1 MLNTIFGIVGWIG
14 TLLVFAGV
22 AIRLFRPEWDQYAY
36 WAAVAGLVCVGL
48 YTLTQWREIGR
59 SFQKRETKLGA
70 MMSISVIA
78 VLAILIGINW
88 AVSRRDKRW
97 DLTAAASYTLSD
109 QTVKVVQNLKAP
121 VKVLVFDEPGSF
133 QRFRDSLG
141 MYTTASPNI
150 QVEYVDTIREPAR
163 AREYGI
169 VAQGTVVMEYDG
181 RREKVMSEREQDL
194 TNTLIKV
201 TTGRQVKAY
210 FVQGHGERDSAGNDR
225 PGYASVVDALKRDNY
240 TVDKVVLAQSQA
252 GVPADASV
260 LIIAGPTAD
269 FLKPEVDAIRT
280 YLRKGGKALFLLD
293 PPVGESARTAPTLE
307 ALLKEWGITLG
318 HDVVIDIS
326 GMGQMLGTGADT
338 PVVASYPAHPVTE
351 NFGLL
356 TAFPLAQSV
365 AGQAGVELGTANT
378 QNVINTSERSWS
390 ESDVKSLA
398 SGGKVSLDEKA
409 GDHRGPITIAL
420 SLSMDAP
427 DAPPS
432 AADAA
437 SPAGSAPGGSP
448 AAGEKPAEGAKPPPK
463 TQMRIMVVGDSDF
476 ASNYAAGIQGNA
488 DLFVNMNNWLTQ
500 QEDLISI
507 HPRDAGDRRV
517 TMTADQQRRLAW
529 FSLLFIPGLI
539 LGSGVYT
546 WWQRR

>member
-22 AIRLFRPEWDQYAY
+22 AIRVFRPEWDQYAY
-36 WAAVAGLVCVGL
+36 WAAVGGLVCVGF

-70 MMSISVIA
+70 MMSISVAA
-78 VLAILIGINW
+78 VLAILIGLNW
-88 AVSRRDKRW
+88 VVTRRDKRW

-109 QTVKVVQNLKAP
+109 QTVKVLSNLKAP
-121 VKVLVFDEPGSF
+121 VKVLVFDAPGGF
-133 QRFRDSLG
+133 QRFRDSLT
-141 MYTTASPNI
+141 MYTNASQNI
-150 QVEYVDTIREPAR
+150 QVEYVDLDREPAR
-163 AREYGI
+163 AREYT
-169 VAQGTVVMEYDG
+169 VASPGTVVMEYDG
-181 RREKVMSEREQDL
+181 RRERVMSEREQEL

-210 FVQGHGERDSAGNDR
+210 FVQGHGERDSAGNDQ

-240 TVDKVVLAQSQA
+240 TVENIVLAQSEA

-260 LIIAGPTAD
+260 LVIAGPKAD
-269 FLKPEVDAIRT
+269 YLKPEVDAIRT

-293 PPVGESARTAPTLE
+293 PPVGEAARPTPTLE

-326 GMGQMLGTGADT
+326 GMGQLLGTGPSV
-338 PVVASYPAHPVTE
+338 PVVASYPQHDVTRD
-351 NFGLL
+351 FDLL

-365 AGQAGVELGTANT
+365 KGVAGTELGTALT
-378 QNVINTSERSWS
+378 ENVINTSDRSWS

-398 SGGKVSLDEKA
+398 SGGKVSLDEAA
-409 GDHRGPITIAL
+409 GDQRGPITIAL
-420 SLSMDAP
+420 SLGMDAP
-427 DAPPS
+427 DAPAPAS
-432 AADAA
+432 AAADK
-437 SPAGSAPGGSP
+437 PADGSKP
-448 AAGEKPAEGAKPPPK
+448 GEKPADAPKKP
-463 TQMRIMVVGDSDF
+463 QMRIMVVGDSDF
-476 ASNYAAGIQGNA
+476 ASNAAAGIQGNA

-507 HPRDAGDRRV
+507 RPRDAGDRRV
-517 TMTADQQRRLAW
+517 TMTADQQRRLLW
-529 FSLLFIPGLI
+529 LSLLFIPGLI

>member
-36 WAAVAGLVCVGL
+36 WAAIAGLVCVGL

-70 MMSISVIA
+70 MMSISVVA
-78 VLAILIGINW
+78 VLAILVGINW
-88 AVSRRDKRW
+88 VVTRRDKRW

-121 VKVLVFDEPGSF
+121 VKVLVFDAPGGF
-133 QRFRDSLG
+133 QRFRDSLA

-150 QVEYVDTIREPAR
+150 QVEYVDIDREPAR
-163 AREYGI
+163 AREYAI
-169 VAQGTVVMEYDG
+169 TAPGTVVMEYDG

-194 TNTLIKV
+194 TNNLIKV

-210 FVQGHGERDSAGNDR
+210 FVQGHGERDSLGNDR
-225 PGYASVVDALKRDNY
+225 QGYASVVDALKRDNY

-269 FLKPEVDAIRT
+269 YLKPEVDAIRT

-318 HDVVIDIS
+318 HDVVIDAS
-326 GMGQMLGTGADT
+326 GMGQLLGTDASV
-338 PVVASYPAHPVTE
+338 PVVASYPQHPVTE
-351 NFGLL
+351 NFDLL
-356 TAFPLAQSV
+356 TAFPLSQSV
-365 AGQAGVELGTANT
+365 KGEAGAELGTANT
-378 QNVINTSERSWS
+378 QNVINTSDRSWS
-390 ESDVKSLA
+390 ESDVKSLTV
-398 SGGKVSLDEKA
+398 GKVSLDEAA

-427 DAPPS
+427 DASPS
-432 AADAA
+432 AADGA
-437 SPAGSAPGGSP
+437 SGD
-448 AAGEKPAEGAKPPPK
+448 KPAEGEKSADGAKLPPK
-463 TQMRIMVVGDSDF
+463 PQMRIMVVGDSDF
-476 ASNYAAGIQGNA
+476 ATNAAAGIQGNA

-517 TMTADQQRRLAW
+517 TMTADQQRRLLW
-529 FSLLFIPGLI
+529 LSLLFIPGLI

>member
-1 MLNTIFGIVGWIG
+1 MLNTIFGIIGWIG

-22 AIRLFRPEWDQYAY
+22 AIRVFRPEWDQYAY
-36 WAAVAGLVCVGL
+36 WAAVGGLVCVGF
-48 YTLTQWREIGR
+48 YTLTQWREIVR

-70 MMSISVIA
+70 MMSISVAA
-78 VLAILIGINW
+78 VLAILIGVNW
-88 AVSRRDKRW
+88 VVTRRDKRW

-109 QTVKVVQNLKAP
+109 QSVKVLGNLASP
-121 VKVLVFDEPGSF
+121 VRVLVFDTPGGF

-141 MYTTASPNI
+141 MYTNASPNI
-150 QVEYVDTIREPAR
+150 QVDYVDMDREPAR
-163 AREYGI
+163 AREYEI
-169 VAQGTVVMEYDG
+169 VAPGTVVMEYGG

-194 TNTLIKV
+194 TNNLIKV
-201 TTGRQVKAY
+201 TTGREVKAY
-210 FVQGHGERDSAGNDR
+210 FVQGHGERDTTGNDR

-240 TVDKVVLAQSQA
+240 TVETVVLAQSQA

-260 LIIAGPTAD
+260 LIVAGPTAD
-269 FLKPEVDAIRT
+269 YLKPEVDAIRT

-293 PPVGESARTAPTLE
+293 PPVGESARATPTLE

-326 GMGQMLGTGADT
+326 GMGQLLGTDAAT
-338 PVVASYPAHPVTE
+338 PVIASYPSHPVTE
-351 NFGLL
+351 NFDLL

-365 AGQAGVELGTANT
+365 KGVAGVELGAASTE
-378 QNVINTSERSWS
+378 NVLNTSDRSWS

-409 GDHRGPITIAL
+409 GDERGPITIGL
-420 SLSMDAP
+420 SLAMDAP
-427 DAPPS
+427 DAP
-432 AADAA
+432 AAAA
-437 SPAGSAPGGSP
+437 PAS
-448 AAGEKPAEGAKPPPK
+448 EDKPADGAKPADPPK
-463 TQMRIMVVGDSDF
+463 KPQMRIMVIGDSDF
-476 ASNYAAGIQGNA
+476 ASNAAAGIQGNA

-507 HPRDAGDRRV
+507 HPRDTGDRRV
-517 TMTADQQRRLAW
+517 TMTADQQRRLLW
-529 FSLLFIPGLI
+529 LSLLFIPGLI

>member
-70 MMSISVIA
+70 MMSISVVA

-88 AVSRRDKRW
+88 AVARRDKRW
-97 DLTAAASYTLSD
+97 DLTAAASFTLSD
-109 QTVKVVQNLKAP
+109 QTVKVLSGLKTP
-121 VKVLVFDEPGSF
+121 VKALVFGSPESF
-133 QRFRDSLG
+133 PRFRDSLT
-141 MYTTASPNI
+141 MYSNASPNI
-150 QVEYVDTIREPAR
+150 QVEYVDMDREPAR
-163 AREYGI
+163 AREYAI
-169 VAQGTVVMEYDG
+169 VAPGTVVMEYDG

-194 TNTLIKV
+194 TNNLIKV
-201 TTGRQVKAY
+201 TTGRQIKAY
-210 FVQGHGERDSAGNDR
+210 FVQGHGERNTTGNDR

-240 TVDKVVLAQSQA
+240 TVETVVLAQSQA

-260 LIIAGPTAD
+260 LILAGPTAD
-269 FLKPEVDAIRT
+269 YLKPEVDAIRT

-293 PPVGESARTAPTLE
+293 PPVGESARTTPTLE
-307 ALLKEWGITLG
+307 ALLTEWGISLG
-318 HDVVIDIS
+318 HDLVIDIS
-326 GMGQMLGTGADT
+326 GMGQLLGTDAT
-338 PVVASYPAHPVTE
+338 VPVVATYPSHPVTE
-351 NFGLL
+351 NFDLL

-365 AGQAGVELGTANT
+365 KGVAGVELGTAST

-398 SGGKVSLDEKA
+398 TGGKVSLDEKS
-409 GDHRGPITIAL
+409 GDQRGPITIGL

-427 DAPPS
+427 DASTS
-432 AADAA
+432 APIGA
-437 SPAGSAPGGSP
+437 SASAPG
-448 AAGEKPAEGAKPPPK
+448 ATADKTAEKPADGAKPAPK
-463 TQMRIMVVGDSDF
+463 PQMRIMVIGDSDF
-476 ASNYAAGIQGNA
+476 ASNSAAGIQGNA

-517 TMTADQQRRLAW
+517 TMTADQQRRLLW
-529 FSLLFIPGLI
+529 MSLLFIPGLI
-539 LGSGVYT
+539 LGSGIYT

>member
-1 MLNTIFGIVGWIG
+1 MLNTIFGIIGWIG

-22 AIRLFRPEWDQYAY
+22 AIRVFRPEWDTYAY
-36 WAAVAGLVCVGL
+36 WAAVGGLVCVGL

-70 MMSISVIA
+70 MMSISVAA

-88 AVSRRDKRW
+88 AVTRRDKRW
-97 DLTAAASYTLSD
+97 DLTASASYTLSD
-109 QTVKVVQNLKAP
+109 QTVKVLTNLKTP
-121 VKVLVFDEPGSF
+121 VKVLVFDTPGGF
-133 QRFRDSLG
+133 QRFRDSLT
-141 MYTTASPNI
+141 MYTTASPNL
-150 QVEYVDTIREPAR
+150 QVEYVDMDREPAR
-163 AREYGI
+163 AREYAI
-169 VAQGTVVMEYDG
+169 ASPGTVVMEYDG
-181 RREKVMSEREQDL
+181 RREKVLSEREQDL

-210 FVQGHGERDSAGNDR
+210 FVQGHGEKDILGNDR
-225 PGYASVVDALKRDNY
+225 PGYASVVEALKRDNY
-240 TVDKVVLAQSQA
+240 TVEKIVLAQSIA

-260 LIIAGPTAD
+260 LVIAGPTSD

-280 YLRKGGKALFLLD
+280 YLRKGGKALFMLD

-318 HDVVIDIS
+318 HDVVIDAS
-326 GMGQMLGTGADT
+326 GMGQLLGTDASV
-338 PVVASYPAHPVTE
+338 PVVANYPQHDVTQ
-351 NFGLL
+351 NFDLL

-365 AGQAGVELGTANT
+365 AGTAGTELGMALTE
-378 QNVINTSERSWS
+378 NVINTSDRSWS
-390 ESDVKSLA
+390 EADVKSLA
-398 SGGKVSLDEKA
+398 TGGKVSLDEAA

-420 SLSMDAP
+420 SLAMDAP
-427 DAPPS
+427 DAPAP
-432 AADAA
+432 AADA
-437 SPAGSAPGGSP
+437 P
-448 AAGEKPAEGAKPPPK
+448 AADKPVEGQKPGEKPADAPKKP
-463 TQMRIMVVGDSDF
+463 QMRIMVVGDSDF
-476 ASNYAAGIQGNA
+476 ASNAAAGIQGNA

-517 TMTADQQRRLAW
+517 TMTADQQRRVLW
-529 FSLLFIPGLI
+529 LSLLFIPGLI
-539 LGSGVYT
+539 LGSGVYS

>member
-22 AIRLFRPEWDQYAY
+22 AIRVFHPEWDQYAY
-36 WAAVAGLVCVGL
+36 WAAIAGLVCVVF
-48 YTLTQWREIGR
+48 YTLTQWRDIAR

-70 MMSISVIA
+70 MMSISVVA
-78 VLAILIGINW
+78 VLAIIVGVNW
-88 AVSRRDKRW
+88 AVARRDKRW
-97 DLTAAASYTLSD
+97 DLTANSSYTLSD
-109 QTVKVVQNLKAP
+109 QTVKVLSGLKTP
-121 VKVLVFDEPGSF
+121 VKVLVFGSPDSF
-133 QRFRDSLG
+133 PRFRDSLN
-141 MYTTASPNI
+141 MYSAASKNI
-150 QVEYVDTIREPAR
+150 QPEYVDMDREPAR
-163 AREYGI
+163 AREYAI
-169 VAQGTVVMEYDG
+169 VAPGTIIMEYSG
-181 RREKVMSEREQDL
+181 RREKVMSEREQEL

-210 FVQGHGERDSAGNDR
+210 FVQGHGERDTLGNDR

-240 TVDKVVLAQSQA
+240 TVDKIVLAQSQA

-260 LIIAGPTAD
+260 LIVAGPTAD
-269 FLKPEVDAIRT
+269 YLKPEVDAIRT
-280 YLRKGGKALFLLD
+280 YLRKGGKALFMLD
-293 PPVGESARTAPTLE
+293 PPIGESAHNATTLE
-307 ALLKEWGITLG
+307 ALLKEWGISLG
-318 HDVVIDIS
+318 HDAVIDIS
-326 GMGQMLGTGADT
+326 GMGQLLGTDASV
-338 PVVASYPAHPVTE
+338 PVVASYPQHPVTE
-351 NFGLL
+351 NFELL

-365 AGQAGVELGTANT
+365 KGEAGVELGTANT
-378 QNVINTSERSWS
+378 QNVINTSDRSWS

-398 SGGKVSLDEKA
+398 AGKVSLDEKA

-437 SPAGSAPGGSP
+437 TGAKTPE
-448 AAGEKPAEGAKPPPK
+448 GEKPADGAKPAQKP
-463 TQMRIMVVGDSDF
+463 QMRIMVVGDSDF
-476 ASNYAAGIQGNA
+476 ASNAAAGIQGNA

-517 TMTADQQRRLAW
+517 TMTADQQRRVLW
-529 FSLLFIPGLI
+529 LSLIFIPGLI